1 MSRGT
6 LSRRRLLGASGLAVA
21 AGLVFG
27 GVAAR
32 AEQTLVISIAAD
44 PTGFDPEAVA
54 NNTSGFIMA
63 TVFDSLV
70 RYKPGTTEVEPGL
83 AKSWDISPDGLTY
96 TFHLRTGIKF
106 HDGTPFN
113 AGEYIKTLDRQL
125 KKDDPNS
132 IYKTGPVEGY
142 EDFTFGSVDSY
153 SALDDNT
160 VQFKLKAPSAAF
172 LNSLAMVWN
181 GVVSYDAAAKLGK
194 DFRNKPVG
202 TGPFIFREWKS
213 RDQIVLDANPD
224 YWKGKPKLDHI
235 VFKEYPDAQAAL
247 LALQRGETQIMGDVA
262 TQVIPA
268 LRADKNIV
276 VVTQPGLTVN
286 GMAMPNDTPP
296 FDDKRVRQA
305 LNYAVDKEA
314 INKALYGGLAVTM
327 TSPLPEAQWGFDKSL
342 KGYPYDPAKA
352 KQLLAAAGVKPGLK
366 IELLSY
372 NTPRGYNPAGAD
384 LAVALQGYFRKVG
397 IEAEVRKLDMGAF
410 LASVRSGNYHGLF
423 LTGWSGDNG
432 DPDNFVGEL
441 WGSYG
446 MPVNDTSHYKDPAV
460 DKLMQQAAAEVDHA
474 KRIQMYAKIQ
484 AMILDGAPWVF
495 VNSTLQVR
503 ATRKNC
509 ARASSSTRR
518 RCSSTWRRCR
528 CRNDHLVVAGLV
540 PIGIRIGLDRGRLS
554 PSP

>member
-1 MSRGT
+1 MGRGRWT
-6 LSRRRLLGASGLAVA
+6 YGCGIAVAASLLLGAGPV
-21 AGLVFG
+21 
-27 GVAAR
+27 R
-32 AEQTLVISIAAD
+32 ADTTLVISIAAD

-70 RYKPGTTEVEPGL
+70 SYKPGTTEVAPGL

-113 AGEYIKTLDRQL
+113 AQEYCKTLDRQL

-142 EDFTFGSVDSY
+142 EDFTFGSIAAY

-160 VQFKLKAPSAAF
+160 VQFKLKEPSAAF

-181 GVVSYDAAAKLGK
+181 GVVSYDATAKYGK
-194 DFRNKPVG
+194 DFRNHPVG

-213 RDQIVLDANPD
+213 RDQIVLDANPG
-224 YWKGKPKLDHI
+224 YWKGKPRVDRL

-262 TQVIPA
+262 TQVVPA
-268 LRADKNIV
+268 LRADTNIEV
-276 VVTQPGLTVN
+276 LTQPGLTVN

-296 FDDKRVRQA
+296 FTDKRVRQA

-314 INKALYGGLAVTM
+314 INKALYASLAVTM
-327 TSPLPEAQWGFDKSL
+327 TSPLPEAQWGFDQSL
-342 KGYPYDPAKA
+342 KGYPYDPVKA

-384 LAVALQGYFRKVG
+384 LAVALQGYLNKIG
-397 IEAEVRKLDMGAF
+397 IEADVRKLDMGAF
-410 LASVRSGNYHGLF
+410 LATVRSGNYHGLF

-446 MPVNDTSHYKDPAV
+446 MPVNDTSHYKNPEV
-460 DKLMQQAAAEVDHA
+460 DALMKQAAAEVDHD
-474 KRIQMYAKIQ
+474 KRVQMYHRIQ
-484 AMILDGAPWVF
+484 AMILDDAPWVF

-503 ATRKNC
+503 AIRKEVKGFQLNPTQMFFDMDQV
-509 ARASSSTRR
+509 S
-518 RCSSTWRRCR
+518 
-528 CRNDHLVVAGLV
+528 LQK
-540 PIGIRIGLDRGRLS
+540 
-554 PSP
+554 

>member
-1 MSRGT
+1 MPRFRHFCYA
-6 LSRRRLLGASGLAVA
+6 LAAALLLAPA
-21 AGLVFG
+21 
-27 GVAAR
+27 AAR
-32 AEQTLVISIAAD
+32 ADTTLVISIAAD

-83 AKSWDISPDGLTY
+83 AQSWDISPDRLTY
-96 TFHLRTGIKF
+96 TFHLRTGITF
-106 HDGTPFN
+106 HDGSKFN
-113 AGEYIKTLDRQL
+113 AAEYIRTLDRQL
-125 KKDDPNS
+125 KKDDPNT

-142 EDFTFGSVDSY
+142 EDFTFGSVASY
-153 SALDDNT
+153 SAVDENT
-160 VQFKLKAPSAAF
+160 VQFKLKEPSAAF

-181 GVVSYDAAAKLGK
+181 GVVSYEAAAKYGK
-194 DFRNKPVG
+194 DFRNHPVG

-213 RDQIVLDANPD
+213 RDQIVLDANPN
-224 YWKGKPKLDHI
+224 YWKGKPKLDRI
-235 VFKEYPDAQAAL
+235 VFKVYPDAQAAL
-247 LALQRGETQIMGDVA
+247 LALKRGETQIMGDVA

-268 LRADKNIV
+268 LREDHDIV
-276 VVTQPGLTVN
+276 VLTQPGLAVN
-286 GMAMPNDTPP
+286 GMAMPNDTAP
-296 FDDKRVRQA
+296 FNDKRVRQA

-342 KGYPYDPAKA
+342 KGYPYDLEKA
-352 KQLLAAAGVKPGLK
+352 KQLLSAAGVASLK
-366 IELLSY
+366 VELLSY

-384 LAVALQGYFRKVG
+384 LAVALQGYLRKVG
-397 IEAEVRKLDMGAF
+397 IEADIRKVDMGAF
-410 LASVRSGNYHGLF
+410 LAQVRSGNYHGLF

-446 MPVNDTSHYKDPAV
+446 MPVNDTSHYKNPEV

-474 KRIQMYAKIQ
+474 KRIQMYAQIQ
-484 AMILDGAPWVF
+484 KMILDDAPWVF

-503 ATRKNC
+503 AARKNVKGFQLNPTQMFFDMDQV
-509 ARASSSTRR
+509 S
-518 RCSSTWRRCR
+518 
-528 CRNDHLVVAGLV
+528 LQ
-540 PIGIRIGLDRGRLS
+540 
-554 PSP
+554 

>member
-1 MSRGT
+1 MSNNA
-6 LSRRRLLGASGLAVA
+6 SNRRLLLGAGGLAVA
-21 AGLVFG
+21 AGLLFAP
-27 GVAAR
+27 VAAR
-32 AEQTLVISIAAD
+32 ADSTLVISIAAD

-70 RYKPGTTEVEPGL
+70 SYKPGTTEVAPGL

-113 AGEYIKTLDRQL
+113 AAEYIKTLDRQL

-132 IYKTGPVEGY
+132 IYNTGPVEGY
-142 EDFTFGSVDSY
+142 EDFTFSSVASY
-153 SALDDNT
+153 SALDDST
-160 VQFKLKAPSAAF
+160 VQFKLKEPSAAF

-202 TGPFIFREWKS
+202 TGAFIFKEWKS

-224 YWKGKPKLDHI
+224 YWRGKPKLDHI

-262 TQVIPA
+262 TQVIPK
-268 LRADKNIV
+268 LRTDKNIV
-276 VVTQPGLTVN
+276 VLTQPGLTVN

-314 INKALYGGLAVTM
+314 MNKALYGGLAVTM

-352 KQLLAAAGVKPGLK
+352 KQLLAAAGVKLPLK
-366 IELLSY
+366 MELLTY

-384 LAVALQGYFRKVG
+384 MAVALQGYFAKVG
-397 IEAEVRKLDMGAF
+397 IDVDVRKSDMGAF
-410 LASVRSGNYHGLF
+410 LATVRSGNYHGLF
-423 LTGWSGDNG
+423 ATGWSGDNG
-432 DPDNFVGEL
+432 DPDNFVGAL

-474 KRIQMYAKIQ
+474 KRIEMYHKIQ

-503 ATRKNC
+503 ATRKEVKGFQLNPTQMFFDMETV
-509 ARASSSTRR
+509 SLTK
-518 RCSSTWRRCR
+518 
-528 CRNDHLVVAGLV
+528 
-540 PIGIRIGLDRGRLS
+540 
-554 PSP
+554 

>member
-1 MSRGT
+1 MGHHRFH
-6 LSRRRLLGASGLAVA
+6 RLHRLALGIVPIA
-21 AGLVFG
+21 AAMLTGSP
-27 GVAAR
+27 AAR
-32 AEQTLVISIAAD
+32 ADTTLVISIAAD

-70 RYKPGTTEVEPGL
+70 SYKPGTTEVAPGL

-96 TFHLRTGIKF
+96 TFHLRTGITF

-113 AGEYIKTLDRQL
+113 APEYIKTLDRQL

-132 IYKTGPVEGY
+132 IYNTGPVEGY
-142 EDFTFGSVDSY
+142 EDFTFSAVASY
-153 SALDDNT
+153 SAPDDNT
-160 VQFKLKAPSAAF
+160 VQFKLKEPSAAF

-181 GVVSYDAAAKLGK
+181 GVVSYDAAAKYGK
-194 DFRNKPVG
+194 DFRNHPVG
-202 TGPFIFREWKS
+202 TGPYVFKEWKS
-213 RDQIVLDANPD
+213 RDEIVLDANPS
-224 YWKGKPKLDHI
+224 YWKGKPKIDHI
-235 VFKEYPDAQAAL
+235 VFKEYPDAQASL

-268 LRADKNIV
+268 LRADRNIV
-276 VVTQPGLTVN
+276 VVTQPGLTVS

-296 FDDKRVRQA
+296 FNDKRVRQA
-305 LNYAVDKEA
+305 LNYAVDKAA

-366 IELLSY
+366 VELLSY
-372 NTPRGYNPAGAD
+372 NSPRGYNPAGAD

-397 IEAEVRKLDMGAF
+397 IETDIRKLDMGAF
-410 LASVRSGNYHGLF
+410 LAQIRSGNYHGLF

-460 DKLMQQAAAEVDHA
+460 DALLKQAAAEVDVG
-474 KRIQMYAKIQ
+474 KRTQMYHKIQ

-503 ATRKNC
+503 ATRKNVKGFMLNPTQMFFDMDKV
-509 ARASSSTRR
+509 S
-518 RCSSTWRRCR
+518 
-528 CRNDHLVVAGLV
+528 LQ
-540 PIGIRIGLDRGRLS
+540 
-554 PSP
+554 

>member
-1 MSRGT
+1 MAIYQPNHHRFRT
-6 LSRRRLLGASGLAVA
+6 ARHLMLA
-21 AGLVFG
+21 AGLILVPA
-27 GVAAR
+27 AAR
-32 AEQTLVISIAAD
+32 AQSTLVVSIAAD

-70 RYKPGTTEVEPGL
+70 SYKPGTTEVAPGL

-96 TFHLRTGIKF
+96 TFHLRTGITF
-106 HDGTPFN
+106 HDGSKFN
-113 AGEYIKTLDRQL
+113 AAEYVQTLDRQL

-132 IYKTGPVEGY
+132 IYNTGPVQGY
-142 EDFTFGSVDSY
+142 EDFTFGAVASY
-153 SALDDNT
+153 SALDENT
-160 VQFKLKAPSAAF
+160 VQFKMKEPSAAF

-181 GVVSYDAAAKLGK
+181 GVVSYQAAAKYGK
-194 DFRNKPVG
+194 DFRNNPVG
-202 TGPFIFREWKS
+202 TGPYIFREWKS
-213 RDQIVLDANPD
+213 RDQIVLDANPT
-224 YWKGKPKLDHI
+224 YWKGKPKIGRL
-235 VFKEYPDAQAAL
+235 VFKVYPDAQAAL
-247 LALQRGETQIMGDVA
+247 LALQQNETQIMGDVA

-268 LRADKNIV
+268 LRADHNIV
-276 VVTQPGLTVN
+276 VLTQPGLTVN

-296 FDDKRVRQA
+296 FNDKRVRQA

-352 KQLLAAAGVKPGLK
+352 KQLLEAAGVKPGLK
-366 IELLSY
+366 VELLSY

-384 LAVALQGYFRKVG
+384 LAVALQGYLRKVG
-397 IEAEVRKLDMGAF
+397 IEADIQKNDMGAF
-410 LASVRSGNYHGLF
+410 LATVRSGNYHGLF

-460 DKLMQQAAAEVDHA
+460 DKLMQEAAKEVDHA
-474 KRIQMYAKIQ
+474 KRIQMYAQIQ
-484 AMILDGAPWVF
+484 NMILDGAPWVF

-503 ATRKNC
+503 ATRKNVKGFELNPTQMFFDMDQV
-509 ARASSSTRR
+509 S
-518 RCSSTWRRCR
+518 
-528 CRNDHLVVAGLV
+528 LQ
-540 PIGIRIGLDRGRLS
+540 P
-554 PSP
+554 

>member
-1 MSRGT
+1 MRFV
-6 LSRRRLLGASGLAVA
+6 RPVCALAAALVLAPVA
-21 AGLVFG
+21 AQG
-27 GVAAR
+27 
-32 AEQTLVISIAAD
+32 ESTLVISIAAD

-70 RYKPGTTEVEPGL
+70 RYKPGSTEVEPGL

-96 TFHLRTGIKF
+96 TFHLRAGITF
-106 HDGTPFN
+106 HDGSKFN
-113 AGEYIKTLDRQL
+113 AAEYIQTLDRQL

-142 EDFTFGSVDSY
+142 EDFTFGSVVSY
-153 SALDDNT
+153 RAIDENT
-160 VQFKLKAPSAAF
+160 VQFKLKEPSAAF

-181 GVVSYDAAAKLGK
+181 GVVSYEAAAKYGK
-194 DFRNKPVG
+194 DFRNHPVG

-213 RDQIVLDANPD
+213 RDQIVLDANPS

-247 LALQRGETQIMGDVA
+247 LALKRGETQIMGDVA
-262 TQVIPA
+262 TQVISA
-268 LRADKNIV
+268 LRADHNIV
-276 VVTQPGLTVN
+276 VLTQPGLAVN
-286 GMAMPNDTPP
+286 GMAMPNDTAP
-296 FDDKRVRQA
+296 FNDKRVRQA
-305 LNYAVDKEA
+305 LNYAVDKNA

-342 KGYPYDPAKA
+342 KGYPYDLAKA
-352 KQLLAAAGVKPGLK
+352 KQLLTAAGFKPGLK
-366 IELLSY
+366 IELLTY

-384 LAVALQGYFRKVG
+384 LAVALQGYLSKIGIDAEIRKD
-397 IEAEVRKLDMGAF
+397 DMGAF
-410 LASVRSGNYHGLF
+410 LATVRSGNYHGLF
-423 LTGWSGDNG
+423 VTGWSGDNG

-446 MPVNDTSHYKDPAV
+446 MPVNDTSHYKNPEV

-474 KRIQMYAKIQ
+474 KRIALYARIQ
-484 AMILDGAPWVF
+484 KMILDDAPWIF

-503 ATRKNC
+503 AARKNVKGFQLNPTQMFFDMDQV
-509 ARASSSTRR
+509 S
-518 RCSSTWRRCR
+518 
-528 CRNDHLVVAGLV
+528 LQ
-540 PIGIRIGLDRGRLS
+540 
-554 PSP
+554 